1 MEYNFEDAFY
11 EVSEVIKTF
20 PKEIIDKIP
29 ASFIQ
34 AINQNKSKTYY
45 KEIKGLDNLENL
57 KKETI
62 AILGLIYRDFICD
75 KKTRK
80 VLLEEEQNERNDTF
94 NYNDLFKKEDIGSI
108 KKEATDLIAI
118 KEDNWVKKIFEFFKS
133 LF

>member
-45 KEIKGLDNLENL
+45 KEIKG
-57 KKETI
+57 K
-62 AILGLIYRDFICD
+62 
-75 KKTRK
+75 
-80 VLLEEEQNERNDTF
+80 
-94 NYNDLFKKEDIGSI
+94 I
-108 KKEATDLIAI
+108 KQ
-118 KEDNWVKKIFEFFKS
+118 
-133 LF
+133 